1 MYAVFNRKVNLY
13 IKISLYVIRE
23 TVTVEYLFLKTI
35 KIRLE
40 NGAGSIALV

>member
-1 MYAVFNRKVNLY
+1 MYAVFNRKVKLY
-13 IKISLYVIRE
+13 IKISLLIRE

-40 NGAGSIALV
+40 DGTGSIAIV